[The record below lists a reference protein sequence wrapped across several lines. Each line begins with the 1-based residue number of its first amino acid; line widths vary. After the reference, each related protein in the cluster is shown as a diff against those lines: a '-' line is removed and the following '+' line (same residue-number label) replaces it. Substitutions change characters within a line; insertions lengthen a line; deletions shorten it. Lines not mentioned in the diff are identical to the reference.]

1 MTFLEP
7 LLLWGLP
14 LISIPVIIHLMNRMR
29 HKPKKWAAMEFL
41 FMAKRSSTKISNLRN
56 ILILLCRCLVILF
69 FILALARPLAGSFL
83 GWSVTA
89 PDTIYVLLDR
99 SASMGSVTVGA
110 EKNRLEKGI
119 ENIIEAAKSIPGT
132 PQYVVIDSIDGK
144 ARSINDI
151 NLLKDELLF
160 GLTHTQADITAMLN
174 SALMYAIDNKTGNSE
189 VWIVSDMQKTN
200 WQPSSENW
208 KKLMTQFNG
217 LDQKMAFKVLS
228 MGGESAENASI
239 KIVENF
245 RRNTPD
251 GSEIQ
256 LTLEIRK
263 SDAEAREIPVTFSV
277 NEVESTKNFLVD
289 GQSLTVQHTLLLE
302 KSLNEESGFGLVS
315 IPADG
320 NLQDNEFH
328 FAFEPAPELKA
339 SLAVKDSNRN
349 EFLQIASAPAPEV
362 FKQSSK
368 SIKADSLNKK
378 QLQDTSL
385 LVIDGVE
392 INEKSETAIKE
403 FIEEGGNV
411 LLFPSGRN
419 GETYFNTVTLGET
432 ESVDQ
437 KSQYRLARWDED
449 LGPFVKSPSGES
461 LPLKNI
467 AVKQRQTASGKGQI
481 LANYEDGTGF
491 LTRYNIGNGQLYY
504 CSTLVDN
511 NWSNLVRGSVL
522 VPMLHRLQKE
532 GAKRLSSIKETSCG
546 DNTAI
551 ENAKRI
557 SNGPQTSAKQSA
569 AAGVFQ
575 NEESLIVLNRPDN
588 EDNFAYVEG
597 EELQKLFGAV
607 SLNLQEAVQRED
619 DSFKTKLWTPLMIIL
634 FLFFLIEGWL
644 TKRQKA
650 VKDNALPETV
660 L

>member
-99 SASMGSVTVGA
+99 SASMGSTTVGA
-110 EKNRLEKGI
+110 EKNRLQKGI

-132 PQYVVIDSIDGK
+132 PKFVVIDSVDGK
-144 ARSINDI
+144 ARSLNDI
-151 NLLKDELLF
+151 NLLKDDLLF

-208 KKLMTQFNG
+208 KKLMTQYNG

-228 MGGESAENASI
+228 MGGESNENASI

-245 RRNTPD
+245 RRNTTD

-256 LTLEIRK
+256 LTLEIKK
-263 SDAEAREIPVTFSV
+263 SDTDSREIPVTFTV
-277 NEVESTKNFLVD
+277 NGLESTQSFLVE
-289 GQSLTVQHTLLLE
+289 GQSLTVQHSIPLD
-302 KSLNEESGFGLVS
+302 KSLNEKSGHGLAS

-320 NLQDNEFH
+320 NSQDNEYH
-328 FAFEPAPELKA
+328 FAFEPAPSLKA
-339 SLAVKDSNRN
+339 SLAVQDRNRS

-368 SIKADSLNKK
+368 SIKADSINKNELK
-378 QLQDTSL
+378 DTSL

-392 INEKSETAIKE
+392 INDQSQGVIKE

-432 ESVDQ
+432 ESVDP
-437 KSQYRLARWDED
+437 KNQYRLARWDED
-449 LGPFVKSPSGES
+449 LGPFIKSPSGES

-467 AVKQRQTASGKGQI
+467 EVKQRQTASGDGQV

-532 GAKRLSSIKETSCG
+532 GAKRLSSIKESSCG
-546 DNTAI
+546 DLVSI
-551 ENAKRI
+551 ENAQLV
-557 SNGPQTSAKQSA
+557 SNAGKSSANQSA
-569 AAGVFQ
+569 SAGVFQ
-575 NEESLIVLNRPDN
+575 SSDSLIVLNRPDN
-588 EDNFAYVEG
+588 EDNFAFVEG
-597 EELQKLFGAV
+597 EELQKLFGSV

-619 DSFKTKLWTPLMIIL
+619 DNFKTKLWTPLMIIL
-634 FLFFLIEGWL
+634 FLFFIVEGWL

>member
-41 FMAKRSSTKISNLRN
+41 FMAKRSSTKISNLKN

-89 PDTIYVLLDR
+89 PDTVYVLLDR
-99 SASMGSVTVGA
+99 SASMGSTSVGA
-110 EKNRLEKGI
+110 EKNRLSKGI
-119 ENIIEAAKSIPGT
+119 ENIIEAAKSIPGN
-132 PQYVVIDSIDGK
+132 PQFVVVDSTDGK
-144 ARSINDI
+144 ARSIKDI
-151 NLLKDELLF
+151 TLLKDEVLF
-160 GLTHTQADITAMLN
+160 GLTHTQADIAAMLN

-208 KKLMTQFNG
+208 KKLMTQFSG

-228 MGGESAENASI
+228 MGGDSLENASI

-245 RRNTPD
+245 RRNTPE

-256 LTLEIRK
+256 LTLEIKK
-263 SDAEAREIPVTFSV
+263 SDTDSREIPVTFAV
-277 NEVESTKNFLVD
+277 NGVESTQSFLIE
-289 GQSLTVQHTLLLE
+289 GQSLTVQHTIPLE
-302 KSLNEESGFGLVS
+302 KSLNDQSGYGKVS

-320 NLQDNEFH
+320 NSQDNEFH
-328 FAFEPAPELKA
+328 FAFEPAPQLKA
-339 SLAVKDSNRN
+339 SLAVKDNVRN

-362 FKQSSK
+362 FKQVSK
-368 SIKADSLNKK
+368 SIKSDSINKRE
-378 QLQDTSL
+378 LQDTSL
-385 LVIDGVE
+385 LVIDGIE
-392 INEKSETAIKE
+392 IDSASESVIKE

-411 LLFPSGRN
+411 LLFPSGKN

-432 ESVDQ
+432 ESVDS
-437 KSQYRLARWDED
+437 KNQYRLARWDED
-449 LGPFVKSPSGES
+449 LGPFIKSPSGES

-467 AVKQRQTASGKGQI
+467 EVKQRQTASGKGQV

-511 NWSNLVRGSVL
+511 NWSNLVKGSVL
-522 VPMLHRLQKE
+522 VPMLHRMQKE
-532 GAKRLSSIKETSCG
+532 GAKRLSSIKESSCG
-546 DNTAI
+546 DAGSI
-551 ENAKRI
+551 ENAERI
-557 SNGPQTSAKQSA
+557 SKTANSSANASA
-569 AAGVFQ
+569 AAGVFKTDS
-575 NEESLIVLNRPDN
+575 SLVVLNRPDT
-588 EDNFAYVEG
+588 EDNFAFVEG

-634 FLFFLIEGWL
+634 FLFFIIEGWL